1 LLALEKARKRKSTM
15 LRNEVDFDMI
25 DERSIIF
32 SENISKI
39 EDPDH

>member
-1 LLALEKARKRKSTM
+1 M